1 MDWKEVGE
9 KWQKKSEQMQESGK
23 NMQKVGGK
31 LIVKLTIPI
40 ILFVLLGWLG
50 LALGILIVIL
60 SNKKA

>member
-1 MDWKEVGE
+1 MDWKEFGE
-9 KWQKKSEQMQESGK
+9 KWQKKGEEMQESGK
-23 NMQKVGGK
+23 NMQKAGGK
-31 LIVKLTIPI
+31 LTIKLTIPI